1 MHDKSGEHS
10 SDRKR
15 RHHKSRERARSPFG
29 ENGDVSHHN
38 ERRSTRRRTEVNSY
52 SDDASVAAGGGGD
65 ISLSIEE
72 TNALR
77 AKLGLAP
84 LELDDTAPAED
95 EQRIV
100 DNQSE
105 NYVHAPAK
113 DLRKARE
120 SEALKEKLAVH
131 KDKRALY
138 DKMASSRLYEPAEK
152 DLSVSSW
159 VEKIREKERIKKQAQ
174 ERAKVLTELDEQYN
188 NDDLVIPH
196 YSSTPGISYKPS
208 DLSGLKIE
216 HKVDSFR
223 EGKSIILTLK
233 DRGVLDET
241 DDTDVLV
248 NVNLVDDEKA
258 EVNRENTRKVAGL
271 AGIADEEDED
281 VLLGLKQKGVLS
293 KYDAEIDGARTSK
306 FTIGPEGTY
315 VPEAER
321 VLEQL
326 HAELRA
332 GKQSL
337 ADTELRVASEYF
349 SEEELQAKFKKRTRR
364 VKTRKRSALTADDL
378 LDADSQN
385 TSTDLGSRGSRRP
398 QSGALAEPDSHHV
411 EEVALATAHDPA
423 PYGSFFHSHLEGD
436 AGEDDLREEIQKT
449 INRVVKSKSAV
460 YVKPEDVAAQL
471 LSRKHDESEVA
482 QSVSTADSGCV
493 VFDSTAE
500 FYKSIGSG
508 LQETMRQHA
517 RLGQLKPED
526 VSDDE
531 EQEDTKYP
539 CDEAGEWGVTKG
551 EDSDEIS
558 VTDEDCPTDE
568 QKSSSNRWHTVGEDS
583 SNARRPLH
591 KTKST
596 RTPTGPVN
604 STSKEVHEE
613 KHLTGVLDDE
623 PCLDSG
629 LFSALK
635 LAGKKGYLDKGEEK
649 STGTGTMVNL
659 MAKHFVQEDVR
670 YDDIDAKFAKRDRYT
685 AGPLSEFK
693 DLKHYKPEVKLEYV
707 DELGRQ
713 LNAKEAFRQL
723 SHKFH
728 GKGSGK
734 NKIENRM
741 KKIREEFVSFV

>member
-15 RHHKSRERARSPFG
+15 RHHKSREHARSPFE
-29 ENGDVSHHN
+29 ENGDVSHYK

-52 SDDASVAAGGGGD
+52 SGNAYNLFYIFVYLSHTLDDASVAASGGGD

-84 LELDDTAPAED
+84 LELNDTAPAED

-120 SEALKEKLAVH
+120 SEALKEKLTVH

-138 DKMASSRLYEPAEK
+138 DKLGSSRLYEPAEK

-188 NDDLVIPH
+188 NDDLVMPH
-196 YSSTPGISYKPS
+196 YSSTSGISYKPS

-332 GKQSL
+332 GRVCAL
-337 ADTELRVASEYF
+337 FNELCIHSVGKSR
-349 SEEELQAKFKKRTRR
+349 
-364 VKTRKRSALTADDL
+364 
-378 LDADSQN
+378 DSIFVQ
-385 TSTDLGSRGSRRP
+385 
-398 QSGALAEPDSHHV
+398 
-411 EEVALATAHDPA
+411 
-423 PYGSFFHSHLEGD
+423 
-436 AGEDDLREEIQKT
+436 
-449 INRVVKSKSAV
+449 SKS
-460 YVKPEDVAAQL
+460 L
-471 LSRKHDESEVA
+471 R
-482 QSVSTADSGCV
+482 
-493 VFDSTAE
+493 
-500 FYKSIGSG
+500 
-508 LQETMRQHA
+508 
-517 RLGQLKPED
+517 
-526 VSDDE
+526 
-531 EQEDTKYP
+531 
-539 CDEAGEWGVTKG
+539 
-551 EDSDEIS
+551 
-558 VTDEDCPTDE
+558 
-568 QKSSSNRWHTVGEDS
+568 
-583 SNARRPLH
+583 
-591 KTKST
+591 
-596 RTPTGPVN
+596 
-604 STSKEVHEE
+604 
-613 KHLTGVLDDE
+613 
-623 PCLDSG
+623 
-629 LFSALK
+629 
-635 LAGKKGYLDKGEEK
+635 
-649 STGTGTMVNL
+649 
-659 MAKHFVQEDVR
+659 
-670 YDDIDAKFAKRDRYT
+670 
-685 AGPLSEFK
+685 
-693 DLKHYKPEVKLEYV
+693 
-707 DELGRQ
+707 
-713 LNAKEAFRQL
+713 
-723 SHKFH
+723 
-728 GKGSGK
+728 
-734 NKIENRM
+734 
-741 KKIREEFVSFV
+741 